1 MHIKTIMLLMCL
13 EVLGERFFWKRL
25 RYIAYPDVLDMKY
38 RWELKLRWEFK
49 MALLITAA
57 CLQSF
62 TRFSGKKTPPVKR
75 YAFFS
80 SKCSKCSKCF
90 ICFNESAL
98 KMMKSA
104 FYFISF
110 YLKLSILKIIEFFCW
125 LFGHVKNPGLIRK
138 IRLTLKFMT
147 S

>member
-13 EVLGERFFWKRL
+13 EVLGERFFWERL

-38 RWELKLRWEFK
+38 RWELKHGFTNYRCLFAKLYTVFRKKDPTSKEICIFFFK
-49 MALLITAA
+49 MFKMFKMFYLLQWKRFKNDEKCFLFHLFLFKALLI
-57 CLQSF
+57 F
-62 TRFSGKKTPPVKR
+62 
-75 YAFFS
+75 
-80 SKCSKCSKCF
+80 
-90 ICFNESAL
+90 
-98 KMMKSA
+98 KM
-104 FYFISF
+104 F
-110 YLKLSILKIIEFFCW
+110 EFFCW

>member
-13 EVLGERFFWKRL
+13 EVLGERFFWERL

-38 RWELKLRWEFK
+38 RWELKHGFTNYRCLF
-49 MALLITAA
+49 AL
-57 CLQSF
+57 CYSKSF
-62 TRFSGKKTPPVKR
+62 TRFSGTKSPPVKR

-80 SKCSKCSKCF
+80 SKCF